1 MANRHRRTRKKKNS
15 PPKLNWDLYDSEIKL
30 KDPPPLEASDS
41 EVCQR
46 CGAVTN
52 ISIEGFLVCTDP
64 SCANMTDLVLDNS
77 AEWRCVSNGSSRQ
90 ADPTRCGMPINP
102 LLRESSFG
110 GKVLVSSGSSY
121 EMRKVARYTEWLGM
135 PYKEKS
141 HYDDFQKIQS
151 FGSLGGIPALILED
165 AKRYYKQIAEVKT
178 FRGLN
183 REGIMAASVY
193 IAARANRFPRSA
205 KEISRVFKMDQTSAT
220 RGCKNAVN
228 IINFLESHLAPEA
241 KTMLFKTTPADF
253 VDRYASSL
261 SINGETRKL
270 IKFIAHRVDQ
280 EALIPENTPNSIAA
294 GAVWFVSVLLDLGV
308 KRKDISTIS
317 EISEVT
323 INKCYKKLV
332 SHKLRLVPSQFLKGN
347 KSLDTI

>member
-1 MANRHRRTRKKKNS
+1 MATRRRRTRKKS
-15 PPKLNWDLYDSEIKL
+15 RPTKLNWDQFDNEIKL
-30 KDPPPLEASDS
+30 KELSFQEPASPGQ
-41 EVCQR
+41 CQR
-46 CGAVTN
+46 CGAITN
-52 ISIEGFLVCTDP
+52 VSGEGFIVCTDNT
-64 SCANMTDLVLDNS
+64 CATMTDLVLDDS
-77 AEWRCVSNGSSRQ
+77 AEWRCVSNNSSRQ
-90 ADPTRCGMPINP
+90 SDPTRCGMPINP

-121 EMRKVARYTEWLGM
+121 EMRKVARYTDWLGM

-141 HYDDFQKIQS
+141 HYDDFQKIQT
-151 FGSLGGIPALILED
+151 FGSLGGIPPLILED
-165 AKRYYKQIAEVKT
+165 AKRYYKKIAEVRT

-205 KEISRVFKMDQTSAT
+205 KEIARVFKMDQTSAT
-220 RGCKNAVN
+220 RGCKNAVS
-228 IINFLESHLAPEA
+228 IINVLESQLEPEE
-241 KTMLFKTTPADF
+241 KTMLFKTTPTDF

-270 IKFIAHRVDQ
+270 IKFVTYRVDQ
-280 EALIPENTPNSIAA
+280 ESLIPENTPNSIAA

-332 SHKLRLVPSQFLKGN
+332 SHKSTLVPSKFLKDN